1 MKKRTAQLE
10 NLFKPAAIGKV
21 QIRNRIVMAPMTT
34 NFATKRGEVT
44 ERTKVYYEERSKGG
58 AGLITVG
65 GGNLDARSKVY
76 PFQLGIYGDRLIPG
90 LRELTNAI
98 HIHGAKVCIQMDH
111 FAGRAPLKIDEDRVV
126 KPSYAPKEWPGE
138 LTDKAVK
145 SIMEDYVRGAIRAQ
159 EAGFDLVELLCA
171 HGSLLEQF
179 LSRETNKR
187 TDEYGGDL
195 EGRVNIVRQIIKS
208 IKTNL
213 GKGFPI
219 ICRISGVLPME
230 DTNEI
235 AQILEKGGADG
246 LHVTES
252 PSSRMVSIPPMAI
265 PRGCFVPLSESIKKV
280 VSIPVICV
288 GRINDPIL
296 AEEILRENKADFV
309 AMARALLADPE
320 LPNKAAK
327 GDLDDIRKC
336 IACLQGCFD
345 RLQAG
350 LPISCTQN
358 ASVGKEKE
366 HKIRVTEAPKKV
378 IIVGGGPGG
387 LEAARVA
394 ALRGHEVTLYERGS
408 ELGGLLPVAAKPPYK
423 DEMRNVIEYLT
434 YQIEKLGINVEL
446 RKELTSE
453 MIREMNPDVVIV
465 ATGAI
470 PIEPRVEGVEGGNVL
485 SAVDVLA
492 GNGKIGE
499 QVIVVGGGFIGC
511 ETAEYLSEKGKKVT
525 IIEATDRIGTG
536 MGPIHRMFL
545 MGRLRGHGVNM
556 VPKSEITE
564 LTDGGAII
572 LEAEGERK
580 LIKADTIV
588 LAVGMRP
595 NNDIFKELEGE
606 ISELYAIGDCVEPR
620 RTFEAI
626 HEGAEISR
634 KI

>member
-434 YQIEKLGINVEL
+434 YQIEKLGINVE
-446 RKELTSE
+446 
-453 MIREMNPDVVIV
+453 
-465 ATGAI
+465 
-470 PIEPRVEGVEGGNVL
+470 NVL